1 MASLEGPACVKCEQQ
16 GCRCDFQPSTA
27 AGEYNDRWCRK
38 CKSSDHFTKDCNVKH
53 THCCYDC
60 CQPGIGQW
68 LLDCQDHLICTSC
81 CTKRASNEALHPKNY
96 CKCQPIWIF
105 VDNSNIW
112 IAAKSYISTSKG
124 LEVQDPRIRIN
135 YGNLINVIAE
145 GRTIA
150 KCFLFGSDYKPST
163 ADTVWQKGVDDGF
176 KVIIDEKGES
186 RKEKKVDVRL
196 CVGALTTVHKQK
208 TKGTIVLATGDADF
222 IPLVEKI
229 LDDGWKVEV
238 ISWEHALSND
248 YRHLEEDY
256 KCCFKLRYLNEHA
269 ETVTFT
275 ESNPPDTYSNP
286 IGATTV
292 EIDEDKFLIDADEK
306 SCKDWC
312 DKVGCHTPCLFQYLR
327 ISERELTLIY
337 PIRYHEDFI
346 KAINSNKI
354 ELGIKLFQIP
364 KKVIGCKYYKNSQC
378 RHIEPKDCNYAHGN
392 EDASCLLCENHHFTH
407 KHEMKLD
414 DT

>member
-1 MASLEGPACVKCEQQ
+1 MESAEGPAK
-16 GCRCDFQPSTA
+16 CDFQPSTA

-38 CKSSDHFTKDCNVKH
+38 CKSFDHFTENCNVKH

-60 CQPGIGQW
+60 SQPGIGQW
-68 LLDCQDHLICTSC
+68 LLACQDHLICTSC
-81 CTKRASNEALHPKNY
+81 CTKRASNY

-112 IAAKSYISTSKG
+112 IEAKSYISTFKG
-124 LEVQDPRIRIN
+124 FKAHEDPRIRIN
-135 YGNLINVIAE
+135 FGNLINVIAE
-145 GRTIA
+145 DRTIA

-176 KVIIDEKGES
+176 KVIVDEKSE

-248 YRHLEEDY
+248 YRHLKEDY

-275 ESNPPDTYSNP
+275 EYNPPDTYSNP
-286 IGATTV
+286 IGAIYV
-292 EIDEDKFLIDADEK
+292 EIHEEKFPIADEK

-312 DKVGCHTPCLFQYLR
+312 DKVGGYTPCLFQYLWK
-327 ISERELTLIY
+327 SKRELTLIY
-337 PIRYHEDFI
+337 PSNYHKDFV
-346 KAINSNKI
+346 KAININKTH
-354 ELGIKLFQIP
+354 LGIKSFQTP
-364 KKVIGCKYYKNSQC
+364 KKVIECWFYENRQC
-378 RHIEPKDCNYAHGN
+378 NHIEQPKDCNYAHGN
-392 EDASCLLCENHHFTH
+392 EDALCLLCENHHFTH
-407 KHEMKLD
+407 EHKKLD